1 MLMNLLYPSARGFA
15 KAMEAIWNIIDE
27 GIFKIGKDQISLIA
41 MDPSQISMIIFRL
54 PKETFLEYEVS
65 EPISVGID
73 IDYAKKILKRA
84 KTNEQIRISIEKGK
98 LIMTFETDKSKREFR
113 MPLLDLTEGVSK
125 EPPIEYNNSF
135 KIASETLKE
144 IVEDTSIVSN
154 YVKFVLDPDTVSID
168 IKSDTGEIRED
179 FKVGE
184 DVMEI
189 KAETGARSLYPVQYL
204 SDILKATR
212 KSDIVSIYMET
223 EKPLRLEFNLEGAF
237 IRYYLAPASE
247 S

>member
-1 MLMNLLYPSARGFA
+1 MNLLYPSARGFA

-27 GIFKIGKDQISLIA
+27 GIFKIGKDQISLVA

-84 KTNEQIRISIEKGK
+84 KANEQIRIGMEKGK

-135 KIASETLKE
+135 KISSETLKE

>member
-1 MLMNLLYPSARGFA
+1 MNLLYPSARGFA
-15 KAMEAIWNIIDE
+15 KAMEAVWNIIDE
-27 GIFKIGKDQISLIA
+27 GVFKISKDQISLIA

-65 EPISVGID
+65 EPLSVGID

-84 KTNEQIRISIEKGK
+84 KANEQIRIGVEKGK
-98 LIMTFETDKSKREFR
+98 LIMTFETEKSKREFR

-125 EPPIEYNNSF
+125 EPPIEYSNSF
-135 KIASETLKE
+135 KLSADTLKN
-144 IVEDTSIVSN
+144 IVDDTSIVSN
-154 YVKFVLDPDTVSID
+154 YVKFVVEPDRVSID
-168 IKSDTGEIRED
+168 IKSETGEIKED
-179 FKVGE
+179 FKVDGE
-184 DVMEI
+184 EVMEI
-189 KAETGARSLYPVQYL
+189 TAESGARALYPTQYL
-204 SDILKATR
+204 SDVLKATR
-212 KSDIVSIYMET
+212 KSDIITIFMET

>member
-1 MLMNLLYPSARGFA
+1 MNLLYPSAKGFV
-15 KAMEAIWNIIDE
+15 KAMEAVWNIIDE

-84 KTNEQIRISIEKGK
+84 KANEQIRLSIEKGK

-168 IKSDTGEIRED
+168 IKSDTGEIKED

-184 DVMEI
+184 EVMEI

>member
-1 MLMNLLYPSARGFA
+1 MNLLYPSARGFA

-84 KTNEQIRISIEKGK
+84 KANEQIRISIEKGK